1 MSPQMGERL
10 RQYDYDLKFTPG
22 RDNVVADLLSR
33 SINSPSPAIF
43 PNDSTE
49 PELIQM
55 LHTPLQSAVSLEEL
69 KQESERD
76 GTLTNLRT
84 YIRSG
89 WPKKVPDELMPFSRL
104 RDELSCWS

>member
-1 MSPQMGERL
+1 M
-10 RQYDYDLKFTPG
+10 
-22 RDNVVADLLSR
+22 VADLLSR
-33 SINSPSPAIF
+33 SINSPPPAVS
-43 PNDSTE
+43 PNDDTK

-55 LHTPLQSAVSLEEL
+55 LHTPLQSAVSLKEL

-76 GTLTNLRT
+76 STLTTLRT

-104 RDELSCWS
+104 RSQGLMVSSEGEVPAVEIEMSSL